1 MNALSG
7 KIVHTYEEFN
17 SRLTALIE
25 ELLKTIN
32 IKSLEIK
39 SPGNESHLAWS
50 LILIVFKSSSIKAVS
65 LELNSPMLFF
75 SLILFLFL
83 QDDHYLGPSVD
94 IWALGILLY
103 LMVTGGM
110 PFKGTTVAELK
121 NAILDGHFEM
131 PDYLSQSCID
141 LIVGILKR
149 RPDWRLT
156 LQQVRNSFPFFVL
169 FLFTKFIYV
178 VVDIWSWKELNWTL
192 ICLIKLNEIEKV
204 SQSLWVRG
212 CAIWYLTHENPSPL
226 NNWNQNSNQDWR
238 GLKRFPSF
246 TFK

>member
-1 MNALSG
+1 M
-7 KIVHTYEEFN
+7 K
-17 SRLTALIE
+17 
-25 ELLKTIN
+25 LL
-32 IKSLEIK
+32 
-39 SPGNESHLAWS
+39 
-50 LILIVFKSSSIKAVS
+50 LIVLKSSSIKAQNYFLQS
-65 LELNSPMLFF
+65 YFF
-75 SLILFLFL
+75 TLIYFFFL

-169 FLFTKFIYV
+169 FLFTKQNVEGEQEKSTLGYR
-178 VVDIWSWKELNWTL
+178 LN
-192 ICLIKLNEIEKV
+192 IIIGII
-204 SQSLWVRG
+204 Q
-212 CAIWYLTHENPSPL
+212 
-226 NNWNQNSNQDWR
+226 
-238 GLKRFPSF
+238 
-246 TFK
+246 

>member
-1 MNALSG
+1 M
-7 KIVHTYEEFN
+7 
-17 SRLTALIE
+17 
-25 ELLKTIN
+25 
-32 IKSLEIK
+32 
-39 SPGNESHLAWS
+39 
-50 LILIVFKSSSIKAVS
+50 SS
-65 LELNSPMLFF
+65 FF
-75 SLILFLFL
+75 LFLFL

-156 LQQVRNSFPFFVL
+156 LQQVRISFPFL
-169 FLFTKFIYV
+169 FFSFFC
-178 VVDIWSWKELNWTL
+178 SFPFH
-192 ICLIKLNEIEKV
+192 KV
-204 SQSLWVRG
+204 ECRG
-212 CAIWYLTHENPSPL
+212 
-226 NNWNQNSNQDWR
+226 
-238 GLKRFPSF
+238 
-246 TFK
+246 

>member
-1 MNALSG
+1 M
-7 KIVHTYEEFN
+7 
-17 SRLTALIE
+17 
-25 ELLKTIN
+25 
-32 IKSLEIK
+32 
-39 SPGNESHLAWS
+39 
-50 LILIVFKSSSIKAVS
+50 SS
-65 LELNSPMLFF
+65 FF
-75 SLILFLFL
+75 LFLFL

-169 FLFTKFIYV
+169 SLFTKYVYKCSRHLELKRIPYARHYKPRLVYFLPHLSVWFIINITDY
-178 VVDIWSWKELNWTL
+178 SRTKQGRL
-192 ICLIKLNEIEKV
+192 
-204 SQSLWVRG
+204 
-212 CAIWYLTHENPSPL
+212 
-226 NNWNQNSNQDWR
+226 
-238 GLKRFPSF
+238 GLKSRVFNQERVMIAHVW
-246 TFK
+246 

>member
-1 MNALSG
+1 M
-7 KIVHTYEEFN
+7 
-17 SRLTALIE
+17 
-25 ELLKTIN
+25 
-32 IKSLEIK
+32 
-39 SPGNESHLAWS
+39 
-50 LILIVFKSSSIKAVS
+50 SSI
-65 LELNSPMLFF
+65 F
-75 SLILFLFL
+75 FL

-169 FLFTKFIYV
+169 FLFTKYV
-178 VVDIWSWKELNWTL
+178 Y
-192 ICLIKLNEIEKV
+192 EISRHLMLKRTKSFEYRTRV
-204 SQSLWVRG
+204 IIS
-212 CAIWYLTHENPSPL
+212 
-226 NNWNQNSNQDWR
+226 R
-238 GLKRFPSF
+238 GLYIFYPIFQSGL
-246 TFK
+246 

>member
-1 MNALSG
+1 M
-7 KIVHTYEEFN
+7 
-17 SRLTALIE
+17 
-25 ELLKTIN
+25 
-32 IKSLEIK
+32 
-39 SPGNESHLAWS
+39 
-50 LILIVFKSSSIKAVS
+50 
-65 LELNSPMLFF
+65 
-75 SLILFLFL
+75 

-156 LQQVRNSFPFFVL
+156 LQQVRNSFPFFFCSFPFHKV
-169 FLFTKFIYV
+169 Y
-178 VVDIWSWKELNWTL
+178 
-192 ICLIKLNEIEKV
+192 ICSSRHLE
-204 SQSLWVRG
+204 
-212 CAIWYLTHENPSPL
+212 
-226 NNWNQNSNQDWR
+226 
-238 GLKRFPSF
+238 LKRIELDINMSYKIERDWKGFSKSLSQRLCNLISAAWKPKSF
-246 TFK
+246 KMIEIKIVDDDTKLLEAS

>member
-1 MNALSG
+1 MV
-7 KIVHTYEEFN
+7 KID
-17 SRLTALIE
+17 
-25 ELLKTIN
+25 
-32 IKSLEIK
+32 
-39 SPGNESHLAWS
+39 S
-50 LILIVFKSSSIKAVS
+50 LILIVLKSSSIKAVN
-65 LELNSPMLFF
+65 LELMSSFF
-75 SLILFLFL
+75 FTHFFLILFL

-169 FLFTKFIYV
+169 FLFTKFTCSRHLELKRIKSSFEYV
-178 VVDIWSWKELNWTL
+178 I
-192 ICLIKLNEIEKV
+192 EIEKV
-204 SQSLWVRG
+204 DDDNELVE
-212 CAIWYLTHENPSPL
+212 AAYLFS
-226 NNWNQNSNQDWR
+226 S
-238 GLKRFPSF
+238 
-246 TFK
+246 

>member
-1 MNALSG
+1 MIINFAP
-7 KIVHTYEEFN
+7 TP
-17 SRLTALIE
+17 ALIQ
-25 ELLKTIN
+25 LSVCIN
-32 IKSLEIK
+32 LR
-39 SPGNESHLAWS
+39 HH
-50 LILIVFKSSSIKAVS
+50 ILKAVFLQS
-65 LELNSPMLFF
+65 YFF
-75 SLILFLFL
+75 TLIYFFFL

-156 LQQVRNSFPFFVL
+156 LQQVRNSFPFFCSFPFFVL
-169 FLFTKFIYV
+169 FLFTK
-178 VVDIWSWKELNWTL
+178 
-192 ICLIKLNEIEKV
+192 
-204 SQSLWVRG
+204 
-212 CAIWYLTHENPSPL
+212 
-226 NNWNQNSNQDWR
+226 
-238 GLKRFPSF
+238 
-246 TFK
+246 

>member
-1 MNALSG
+1 M
-7 KIVHTYEEFN
+7 
-17 SRLTALIE
+17 
-25 ELLKTIN
+25 
-32 IKSLEIK
+32 
-39 SPGNESHLAWS
+39 
-50 LILIVFKSSSIKAVS
+50 SSI
-65 LELNSPMLFF
+65 F
-75 SLILFLFL
+75 FL

-169 FLFTKFIYV
+169 FLFTKYV
-178 VVDIWSWKELNWTL
+178 YKISRHLMLKRTKSFEYRTRVIIS
-192 ICLIKLNEIEKV
+192 
-204 SQSLWVRG
+204 
-212 CAIWYLTHENPSPL
+212 
-226 NNWNQNSNQDWR
+226 R
-238 GLKRFPSF
+238 GLYIFYPIFQSGL
-246 TFK
+246 

>member
-1 MNALSG
+1 MPFHDRLYIPMKFDIDSLQ
-7 KIVHTYEEFN
+7 ELFN
-17 SRLTALIE
+17 
-25 ELLKTIN
+25 
-32 IKSLEIK
+32 
-39 SPGNESHLAWS
+39 
-50 LILIVFKSSSIKAVS
+50 KSSQPRIKFFN
-65 LELNSPMLFF
+65 LIFF

-156 LQQVRNSFPFFVL
+156 LQQVRISFPFL
-169 FLFTKFIYV
+169 FFSFFC
-178 VVDIWSWKELNWTL
+178 SFPFH
-192 ICLIKLNEIEKV
+192 KV
-204 SQSLWVRG
+204 ECRG
-212 CAIWYLTHENPSPL
+212 
-226 NNWNQNSNQDWR
+226 
-238 GLKRFPSF
+238 
-246 TFK
+246 

>member
-1 MNALSG
+1 MYL
-7 KIVHTYEEFN
+7 
-17 SRLTALIE
+17 
-25 ELLKTIN
+25 
-32 IKSLEIK
+32 
-39 SPGNESHLAWS
+39 
-50 LILIVFKSSSIKAVS
+50 LIVLKSSSIKAVS
-65 LELNSPMLFF
+65 LELMSYFF
-75 SLILFLFL
+75 SLVFFLFLFL

-156 LQQVRNSFPFFVL
+156 LQQVRNSFPFFL
-169 FLFTKFIYV
+169 FFSFSQSLYV
-178 VVDIWSWKELNWTL
+178 VGIWSWKELNWTL
-192 ICLIKLNEIEKV
+192 ICLVKLNETEKV

-212 CAIWYLTHENPSPL
+212 CAIWYLPHESSSPL
-226 NNWNQNSNQDWR
+226 NNWNQNSRWR
-238 GLKRFPSF
+238 YQITRSCLARTGAVF
-246 TFK
+246 

>member
-1 MNALSG
+1 M
-7 KIVHTYEEFN
+7 
-17 SRLTALIE
+17 
-25 ELLKTIN
+25 
-32 IKSLEIK
+32 
-39 SPGNESHLAWS
+39 
-50 LILIVFKSSSIKAVS
+50 
-65 LELNSPMLFF
+65 
-75 SLILFLFL
+75 

-156 LQQVRNSFPFFVL
+156 LQQVQNSFPFFVL
-169 FLFTKFIYV
+169 FLFTKYV
-178 VVDIWSWKELNWTL
+178 YKCSRHLELKR
-192 ICLIKLNEIEKV
+192 IKSFEYPT
-204 SQSLWVRG
+204 R
-212 CAIWYLTHENPSPL
+212 AIIS
-226 NNWNQNSNQDWR
+226 R
-238 GLKRFPSF
+238 GLYIFYPIFQSGS
-246 TFK
+246 